1 MFLVASPMQRN
12 RSSPWEAL
20 MRHIRRCLLV
30 AAAVTLAACAQRQVE
45 VMTGDVVLDSRWTAT
60 LTPTTTVRDSG
71 AITGAATV
79 TLGGR
84 GTMMPGSTMR
94 ETRAMI
100 SLFGATPGAVHA
112 WHVHLGTCGNDRGI
126 LGSPDLYQPVTASS
140 EGRGDVIVTLPFT
153 TPNAGEFY
161 IDVHSTGSSASP
173 VLACGALGATSG
185 S

>member
-1 MFLVASPMQRN
+1 MRYNRLVLAG
-12 RSSPWEAL
+12 
-20 MRHIRRCLLV
+20 
-30 AAAVTLAACAQRQVE
+30 AAIATITACAQRQVE

-60 LTPTTTVRDSG
+60 LAPTATARDSA

-84 GTMMPGSTMR
+84 GTMMPGNTSR

-100 SLFGATPGAVHA
+100 SLFGATPGSAHA

-126 LGSPDLYQPVTASS
+126 LGSPELYQPVTASN

-161 IDVHSTGSSASP
+161 VDVHATGSSASP
-173 VLACGALGATSG
+173 VIACGTLAASTGT
-185 S
+185 

>member
-1 MFLVASPMQRN
+1 
-12 RSSPWEAL
+12 
-20 MRHIRRCLLV
+20 MRHIRLV
-30 AAAVTLAACAQRQVE
+30 LTGAAIVTIAACAQRQVE

-60 LTPTTTVRDSG
+60 LAPTTTVRDSG
-71 AITGAATV
+71 AITGATTV

-84 GTMMPGSTMR
+84 GTMMPGNTSR

-100 SLFGATPGAVHA
+100 SLFGATPGSAHA

-126 LGSPDLYQPVTASS
+126 LGSPEQYQPITASN

-161 IDVHSTGSSASP
+161 IDVHATASSASP
-173 VLACGALGATSG
+173 VVACGTLGASTG

>member
-1 MFLVASPMQRN
+1 
-12 RSSPWEAL
+12 
-20 MRHIRRCLLV
+20 MRYIRLCLTS

-45 VMTGDVVLDSRWTAT
+45 VMTGDVVLNSRWTAT
-60 LTPTTTVRDSG
+60 LAPTTTVRDSA
-71 AITGAATV
+71 AITGAATI

-84 GTMMPGSTMR
+84 GTMMPGNTSR

-100 SLFGATPGAVHA
+100 SLFGATPGSTHA

-126 LGSPDLYQPVTASS
+126 LGSPESYQPVMASN

-153 TPNAGEFY
+153 TPTAGEFY

-173 VLACGALGATSG
+173 VIACGTLASSLGS
-185 S
+185 

>member
-1 MFLVASPMQRN
+1 MRYIRLLL
-12 RSSPWEAL
+12 SS
-20 MRHIRRCLLV
+20 
-30 AAAVTLAACAQRQVE
+30 AAAVTLTACAQRQVE

-60 LTPTTTVRDSG
+60 LAPTTTVRDTA
-71 AITGAATV
+71 AITGAPTV
-79 TLGGR
+79 ALGGR
-84 GTMMPGSTMR
+84 GTMMPGNNSR
-94 ETRAMI
+94 EMRAMI
-100 SLFGATPGAVHA
+100 SLFGTTPGATHA

-126 LGSPDLYQPVTASS
+126 LGSPDLYLPVTASH

-173 VLACGALGATSG
+173 VIACGVLRPSSG

>member
-1 MFLVASPMQRN
+1 MRYIRLVLAS
-12 RSSPWEAL
+12 
-20 MRHIRRCLLV
+20 

-60 LTPTTTVRDSG
+60 LAPTTTVRDSA

-79 TLGGR
+79 SLGGR
-84 GTMMPGSTMR
+84 GTMMPGSTTQ

-100 SLFGATPGAVHA
+100 SLFGATPGSAHA

-126 LGSPDLYQPVTASS
+126 LGSPELYQPVATSN

-173 VLACGALGATSG
+173 VVACGTLGPSSG

>member
-1 MFLVASPMQRN
+1 MRYTRLFLTS
-12 RSSPWEAL
+12 
-20 MRHIRRCLLV
+20 
-30 AAAVTLAACAQRQVE
+30 AAGITLAACAQRQVE
-45 VMTGDVVLDSRWTAT
+45 VMTGDVLLDSRWTAT
-60 LTPTTTVRDSG
+60 LAPTTTVRDTA

-84 GTMMPGSTMR
+84 GTMMPGNNSR

-100 SLFGATPGAVHA
+100 SLFGATPGSAHA

-126 LGSPDLYQPVTASS
+126 LGSPDSYQPVMAST

-173 VLACGALGATSG
+173 VIACGALAASPG